1 MGKKPDICFKLCKLR
16 VVHFFFEAGVSLVT
30 SNISAH
36 MGNRVNFYYF
46 EVKPKRAILLKTQ
59 KKKKKKQNDLISLS
73 NQVDVSFQVSKY
85 LTSENTKL
93 KKL

>member
-1 MGKKPDICFKLCKLR
+1 MVVKQCPYILVAWNGNSLSLGKKPDICFKLCKLR

-59 KKKKKKQNDLISLS
+59 KKKKKAKWSHIS
-73 NQVDVSFQVSKY
+73 
-85 LTSENTKL
+85 
-93 KKL
+93 